1 MNNEE
6 KDKLLTNSNSETI
19 LYFIMKPRNMSKL

>member
-1 MNNEE
+1 MLSLSFEGDIINNEE

-19 LYFIMKPRNMSKL
+19 L